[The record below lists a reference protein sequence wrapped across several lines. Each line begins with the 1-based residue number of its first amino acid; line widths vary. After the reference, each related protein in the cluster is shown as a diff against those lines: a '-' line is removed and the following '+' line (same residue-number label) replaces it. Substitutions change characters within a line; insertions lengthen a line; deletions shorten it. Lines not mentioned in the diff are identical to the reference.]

1 MEAREATAT
10 GESCMRVDAIAKVTG
25 RARYTDDYVMAG
37 MCYAKYVRS
46 PIAHG
51 YAVSIND
58 EQARS
63 LPGVLAIFTW
73 EDVPDIPFATAG
85 HAWTLDENKRDTAD
99 RALLTRHVR
108 HHGDAVAIVVA
119 RDELTAEKAAQLVSI
134 EWQELPVITTPE
146 AALAEDAAPI
156 HNGGNLL
163 KQSTMSTGN
172 VQQTIDAADYQIQGH
187 YQTPVI
193 QHCHMESV
201 TSLAWMEDDSRITI
215 VSSTQIRPIATSD
228 GKLTPELMQP
238 YLHGFGDQ
246 HHSQPRALYISQCTE
261 LGTIYT
267 PEELKRLTDFAHL
280 NGMYVHMDGARIANA
295 CAALHLSLK
304 ELTVDCGIDILSFGG
319 TKNGLMMGECVI
331 IFNKDLQ
338 REARYVRKQ
347 SAQLASKMRYL
358 SCQFTAYLTND
369 LWLKNAAHANA
380 MAGKLYQALKE
391 LPEVTFTQ
399 KPESNQLFLT
409 MPRPAIDRML
419 EFYFFYF
426 WNEAN
431 NEIRLVTSFDTTE
444 EDVNQFIRLL
454 RR

>member
-1 MEAREATAT
+1 MT
-10 GESCMRVDAIAKVTG
+10 GC
-25 RARYTDDYVMAG
+25 
-37 MCYAKYVRS
+37 
-46 PIAHG
+46 
-51 YAVSIND
+51 
-58 EQARS
+58 
-63 LPGVLAIFTW
+63 
-73 EDVPDIPFATAG
+73 
-85 HAWTLDENKRDTAD
+85 
-99 RALLTRHVR
+99 
-108 HHGDAVAIVVA
+108 
-119 RDELTAEKAAQLVSI
+119 
-134 EWQELPVITTPE
+134 
-146 AALAEDAAPI
+146 
-156 HNGGNLL
+156 
-163 KQSTMSTGN
+163 
-172 VQQTIDAADYQIQGH
+172 
-187 YQTPVI
+187 
-193 QHCHMESV
+193 
-201 TSLAWMEDDSRITI
+201 
-215 VSSTQIRPIATSD
+215 QIRPIATSD

-304 ELTVDCGIDILSFGG
+304 ELTVDCGIDILSLGG

-338 REARYVRKQ
+338 REARFVRKQ

-358 SCQFTAYLTND
+358 SCQFTAYLTDD

-444 EDVNQFIRLL
+444 EDMNQFIRLL